1 MSSPGPVAPPS
12 PLPGSRAFAL
22 TRRRDTRPRRLE
34 RWERAEALGLEPPRE
49 VRAVLAREGDSKCL
63 WDDMGHSG
71 VNGDRTA

>member
-12 PLPGSRAFAL
+12 PLPGSRALAL
-22 TRRRDTRPRRLE
+22 TRPATHGRRLE

-49 VRAVLAREGDSKCL
+49 VRAVLEREGDSKCL
-63 WDDMGHSG
+63 WDGMGHSG